1 MAITL
6 KAARINRDMTQE
18 AAAKELGITKGTLA
32 SYESGKTIPK
42 ISMAKKI
49 ARLYGLAVD
58 DIIFLP
64 TDCA

>member
-6 KAARINRDMTQE
+6 RAARINRNMTQRE
-18 AAAKELGITKGTLA
+18 AAKELGISKGTLA
-32 SYESGKTIPK
+32 SYEQGVTVPTVT
-42 ISMAKKI
+42 MAKKI
-49 ARLYGLAVD
+49 AKLYGLTVD